1 MIGLG
6 TLINTATVLVG
17 GTVGIAMGNKIPDR
31 VRTIVVQVI
40 GMLTIGLGLSDL
52 LKTHN
57 MVFPLLGMVFGA
69 VIGEVLRIEDRLE
82 GIGEII
88 RKRFAKRQDP
98 GPFISGFVTASLL
111 FCIGPL
117 TILGAIQDASGATIG
132 TNPTQLFSV
141 GSAGNYEL
149 TITDFCGNSD
159 SSLFLITEPPAIVFV
174 GPQDLCTGIDSE
186 VLVSG
191 GLEPYVFA
199 PSAPA
204 AFFVNAIT
212 NSVFGTAGGTYD
224 MTVTDACNQSGVVP
238 FILTVCDTEEPNILL
253 INADEYDNESFII
266 KGLESFPN
274 SQLRIYNRW
283 GGLMYESLNYSND
296 NPWNGTDVEDGV
308 YFWIFNRSDG
318 ISREGYVHVMHKKP

>member
-1 MIGLG
+1 VIGLG

-69 VIGEVLRIEDRLE
+69 VIGEVLQIEDRLE

-117 TILGAIQDASGATIG
+117 TILGAIQDASGAT
-132 TNPTQLFSV
+132 PQL
-141 GSAGNYEL
+141 Y
-149 TITDFCGNSD
+149 
-159 SSLFLITEPPAIVFV
+159 
-174 GPQDLCTGIDSE
+174 
-186 VLVSG
+186 
-191 GLEPYVFA
+191 
-199 PSAPA
+199 
-204 AFFVNAIT
+204 
-212 NSVFGTAGGTYD
+212 
-224 MTVTDACNQSGVVP
+224 
-238 FILTVCDTEEPNILL
+238 
-253 INADEYDNESFII
+253 II
-266 KGLESFPN
+266 KGTLDGFMSVIFGAIHGVGVLFSAVSVFIVQGTLTLFGTSLDSLLNDRMRVELFAT
-274 SQLRIYNRW
+274 
-283 GGLMYESLNYSND
+283 GGLAVMAIGLNLLEIKKIRLGSLLPGLIITPILVKLFAD
-296 NPWNGTDVEDGV
+296 GTGLL
-308 YFWIFNRSDG
+308 R
-318 ISREGYVHVMHKKP
+318 

>member
-1 MIGLG
+1 VIGLG

-117 TILGAIQDASGATIG
+117 TILGAIQDASGAT
-132 TNPTQLFSV
+132 PQL
-141 GSAGNYEL
+141 Y
-149 TITDFCGNSD
+149 
-159 SSLFLITEPPAIVFV
+159 
-174 GPQDLCTGIDSE
+174 
-186 VLVSG
+186 
-191 GLEPYVFA
+191 
-199 PSAPA
+199 
-204 AFFVNAIT
+204 
-212 NSVFGTAGGTYD
+212 
-224 MTVTDACNQSGVVP
+224 
-238 FILTVCDTEEPNILL
+238 
-253 INADEYDNESFII
+253 II
-266 KGLESFPN
+266 KGTLDGFMSVIFGAIHGVGVLFSAVSVFIVQATLTLFGTSLDSLLNDRMRVELFAT
-274 SQLRIYNRW
+274 
-283 GGLMYESLNYSND
+283 GGLAVMAIGLNLLEIKKIRLGSLLPGLIITPILVKLFAD
-296 NPWNGTDVEDGV
+296 GTGLL
-308 YFWIFNRSDG
+308 R
-318 ISREGYVHVMHKKP
+318 

>member
-52 LKTHN
+52 PKTHN

-82 GIGEII
+82 GLGEII

-117 TILGAIQDASGATIG
+117 TILGAIQDASGAT
-132 TNPTQLFSV
+132 PQL
-141 GSAGNYEL
+141 Y
-149 TITDFCGNSD
+149 
-159 SSLFLITEPPAIVFV
+159 
-174 GPQDLCTGIDSE
+174 
-186 VLVSG
+186 
-191 GLEPYVFA
+191 
-199 PSAPA
+199 
-204 AFFVNAIT
+204 
-212 NSVFGTAGGTYD
+212 
-224 MTVTDACNQSGVVP
+224 
-238 FILTVCDTEEPNILL
+238 
-253 INADEYDNESFII
+253 II
-266 KGLESFPN
+266 KGTLDGFMSVIFGAIHGVGVLFSAVSVFIVQGTLTLFGTSLDSLLNDRMRVELFAT
-274 SQLRIYNRW
+274 
-283 GGLMYESLNYSND
+283 GGLAVMAIGLNLLEIKKIRLGSLLPGLIITPILVKLFAD
-296 NPWNGTDVEDGV
+296 GTGLL
-308 YFWIFNRSDG
+308 R
-318 ISREGYVHVMHKKP
+318 